1 MIRRLIW
8 NAIAAALLTCFMP
21 PLLELTTFEHLWSFL
36 PMLFLPLLLSHLARR
51 YFLLGSLA
59 GLLLSFYLIL
69 TPGSAPWGIFTEIS
83 SDIRSVINGEL
94 PGRPAFALSIGL
106 ISFLIA
112 YLARRTF
119 PNRGF
124 VFGLAFGVIGFIAYC
139 DTWTDYSGETF
150 ILYPIILSLVLLY
163 ATEVNERPR
172 ASYVRPLS
180 ALFIMGAVIVV
191 AVQSPVI
198 NATWQDSWYD
208 LTSGLEGEGEPTNAI
223 QKVGYGNNDEQL
235 GGPFQMDDREVFQVE
250 SEGNRYWRVE
260 TKDIYTGK
268 GWILSES
275 NPEID
280 GRGFFSTFGTE
291 VKTREETATFEM
303 ARELPFVP
311 YNGDNVRV
319 EVNQQRQNVL
329 VDLENQKISYLDE
342 ADRQRN
348 YRIDYSYPLFT
359 EEQLQTDEPV
369 NLSEN
374 ETERY
379 LQLPE
384 GLPQR
389 VRDLAN
395 QIVENKK
402 TPWDK
407 ARAIENYFE
416 EENFEYNTEDVAVP
430 KENQDYVD
438 QFLFET
444 KLGYCDNF
452 STSATVLLRAAGLPA
467 RWVKGFTGGES
478 DVIGAAVT
486 SYTVRNKN
494 AHSWVEV
501 YIEGPGWVPL
511 EPTVSFDGVGQYTID
526 RETNN
531 ETEQAN
537 PQRETEDNT
546 ETTTP
551 NRPQENLLDEEQT
564 TSAGQTEQKSIPFWP
579 IFLTALALL
588 FLYLFRK
595 PIIRTLAILFFRR
608 QIERPEGFRRMYRY
622 LLRRLDKKGFH
633 YQDGRT
639 LAELAYE
646 VDGYYETYAMRPLTD
661 AYERMVYGG
670 ESLSAEKKREYFEN
684 IIRHV
689 EG

>member
-1 MIRRLIW
+1 MMRRLIW
-8 NAIAAALLTCFMP
+8 NAIAASVLTCFMP

-36 PMLFLPLLLSHLARR
+36 PMLFLPLLLSHLSRR
-51 YFLLGSLA
+51 YFLLGSLG

-69 TPGSAPWGIFTEIS
+69 TPGAAPWGIFTEIS
-83 SDIRSVINGEL
+83 SDIQSVINGEL

-150 ILYPIILSLVLLY
+150 ILYPIILSLLLLY

-180 ALFIMGAVIVV
+180 ALFIMGAVIVA

-268 GWILSES
+268 GWVLSES

-280 GRGFFSTFGTE
+280 GRGFFSHFGRE

-319 EVNQQRQNVL
+319 SVDQQRQNVL
-329 VDLENQKISYLDE
+329 VDPENQKISYLDE

-348 YRIDYSYPLFT
+348 YQIAYSYP
-359 EEQLQTDEPV
+359 
-369 NLSEN
+369 
-374 ETERY
+374 
-379 LQLPE
+379 
-384 GLPQR
+384 
-389 VRDLAN
+389 
-395 QIVENKK
+395 
-402 TPWDK
+402 
-407 ARAIENYFE
+407 
-416 EENFEYNTEDVAVP
+416 
-430 KENQDYVD
+430 
-438 QFLFET
+438 
-444 KLGYCDNF
+444 
-452 STSATVLLRAAGLPA
+452 
-467 RWVKGFTGGES
+467 
-478 DVIGAAVT
+478 
-486 SYTVRNKN
+486 
-494 AHSWVEV
+494 
-501 YIEGPGWVPL
+501 
-511 EPTVSFDGVGQYTID
+511 
-526 RETNN
+526 
-531 ETEQAN
+531 
-537 PQRETEDNT
+537 
-546 ETTTP
+546 
-551 NRPQENLLDEEQT
+551 
-564 TSAGQTEQKSIPFWP
+564 
-579 IFLTALALL
+579 
-588 FLYLFRK
+588 
-595 PIIRTLAILFFRR
+595 
-608 QIERPEGFRRMYRY
+608 
-622 LLRRLDKKGFH
+622 
-633 YQDGRT
+633 
-639 LAELAYE
+639 
-646 VDGYYETYAMRPLTD
+646 
-661 AYERMVYGG
+661 
-670 ESLSAEKKREYFEN
+670 
-684 IIRHV
+684 
-689 EG
+689 